1 MKIALEAKLKKQAL
15 YSKEGELELQV
26 QTLETMKKNLKSLD
40 KYPSNFEPS
49 EAILRFLDD
58 NLQKKNKKKASET
71 SNFSHSQ
78 EAQGFSSFTAAFET
92 KNKPKSLFK
101 KPKEIMKT
109 EPADA
114 QKKSLFLPNL
124 EEPPKQKAFI
134 TEVADASQFFNKTL
148 NKSKISFSKFQ
159 LTKDSKFL
167 QNLQGSIH
175 KKSSLTLILPK
186 LRDSIAEQNNQALN
200 SLEFQLKAFQK
211 QYNQILDKK

>member
-15 YSKEGELELQV
+15 YSKKVELELQV

-58 NLQKKNKKKASET
+58 NLQKKTKKKASET
-71 SNFSHSQ
+71 NFSHSQ

-114 QKKSLFLPNL
+114 QKK
-124 EEPPKQKAFI
+124 
-134 TEVADASQFFNKTL
+134 VFFY
-148 NKSKISFSKFQ
+148 
-159 LTKDSKFL
+159 
-167 QNLQGSIH
+167 
-175 KKSSLTLILPK
+175 LI
-186 LRDSIAEQNNQALN
+186 
-200 SLEFQLKAFQK
+200 
-211 QYNQILDKK
+211 